1 MSRIG
6 KMPVAIPAGVEV
18 TVADGN
24 LVTVKGPKGTLTQQL
39 QPSMTIKQEGAELLV
54 SRPDDGKENRALH
67 GLTRALLHNMVV
79 GVTDGYKK
87 TLEVNG
93 VGYRAAKEGNK
104 LVLNIGYSHTVE
116 VPEIDG
122 ITIEVPQPNQIV
134 VSGCDKQ
141 KVGQFAAEIR
151 EKRPPEPYKGKGI
164 KYADEVIRRKVGKTG
179 AKKRIKR
186 HKRVRAKVSGTPE
199 RPRLNVFRSEKN
211 IYAQIIDDVAGNT
224 LVAASSLDKAIEGN
238 GSNKAA
244 ARAVGKLIAERAK
257 AKGIDTVVFD
267 RGGYLYHGRVA
278 ELAEGAR
285 EGGLEF

>member
-79 GVTDGYKK
+79 
-87 TLEVNG
+87 
-93 VGYRAAKEGNK
+93 VGYGAAKEGHK

-179 AKKRIKR
+179 AKK
-186 HKRVRAKVSGTPE
+186 
-199 RPRLNVFRSEKN
+199 
-211 IYAQIIDDVAGNT
+211 
-224 LVAASSLDKAIEGN
+224 
-238 GSNKAA
+238 
-244 ARAVGKLIAERAK
+244 
-257 AKGIDTVVFD
+257 
-267 RGGYLYHGRVA
+267 
-278 ELAEGAR
+278 
-285 EGGLEF
+285 